1 MWITKQAVQ
10 LENACFAPLERFFNP
25 VVTNN
30 SGNAHY
36 TKNEE
41 VVNIAQFGDSQTE
54 PGFRC

>member
-36 TKNEE
+36 TKNEAR
-41 VVNIAQFGDSQTE
+41 VNK
-54 PGFRC
+54 R